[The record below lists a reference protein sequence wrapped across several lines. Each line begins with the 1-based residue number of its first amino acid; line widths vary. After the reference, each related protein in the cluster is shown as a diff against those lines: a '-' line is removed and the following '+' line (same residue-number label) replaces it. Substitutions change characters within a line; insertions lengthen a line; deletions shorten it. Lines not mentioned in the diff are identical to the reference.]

1 MPGSDIDFHR
11 PLDATLDLDFLFSI
25 HDFRK
30 ITATLQIHYAGRV
43 YQIVTNHPAYYYARQ
58 EVLITRDYTGS
69 ISAWFDGNLLTL
81 KEIEKRPKQ
90 GVIVS
95 TKSAEAKPLAP
106 AYDYPWRTCGK
117 KINGKPVL
125 TTLSTE

>member
-69 ISAWFDGNLLTL
+69 ISAWFDGHLLTL

-90 GVIVS
+90 
-95 TKSAEAKPLAP
+95 ELLYRPNRLKPNRSPRLM
-106 AYDYPWRTCGK
+106 
-117 KINGKPVL
+117 
-125 TTLSTE
+125 TTPGEPMEKR